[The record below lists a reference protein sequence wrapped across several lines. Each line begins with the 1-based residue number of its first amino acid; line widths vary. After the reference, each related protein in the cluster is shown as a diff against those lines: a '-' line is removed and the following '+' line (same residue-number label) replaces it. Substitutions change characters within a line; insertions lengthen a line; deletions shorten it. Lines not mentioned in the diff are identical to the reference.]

1 MRRAVCRGAL
11 AAAVQASIDSP
22 IDVLLAEARGA
33 LAAKQGHLSASET
46 PSALSNAADTQADN
60 TGQLRLQ
67 VTVPNRLGLH
77 LRPAA
82 RLVGILRGFHADVA
96 VRKGDRTVSAASL
109 NGVALLDARQGD
121 RLEFT
126 ATGPDARAAL
136 DAIAALATES
146 FGDVEARPVGV
157 PASASAAVSA
167 VDLPANALPGNA
179 LPTNTLA
186 GIAAVGGTAV
196 GQVRLLSQTHPTLPE
211 RSGDAQGEIA
221 RFRGAVAAA
230 QGELDGLIGRVGIEE
245 AGIFEAQR
253 LMLADEDVLRAVLDG
268 IAHGRS
274 AEAAWWDSV
283 EAMAKRY
290 RSATSALLQGR
301 AADVLDLG
309 RRVLQRLMPD
319 LLSGAA
325 FPEDTILVASDLTP
339 SEVAQ
344 LDPGQVVGILLQFG
358 GAATHAAILARAR
371 GIPMVAGL
379 GTHIADLREGL
390 TVVLD
395 GSRGRVTLQPPLE
408 QIAAV
413 QREMDARQV
422 RLRDL
427 RESTHLPAV
436 TPDGRRIEVMANI
449 GQPSDSAAAVA
460 LGAEGVGVFRTEL
473 LWMNRDAP
481 PSEEEQVRA
490 YAAAA
495 AGLNGHPLTI
505 RTLDAGGDKP
515 IGYLDMAREENPFL
529 GHRGIRFWFDRI
541 DLARVQLRAICR
553 VSRQHPVRVLFPMIA
568 TVDEIRAARRL
579 LKLVQRELAA
589 GLIASDPAMPIGIMI
604 EVPSAVTMAEALAAE
619 ADFFSIGTNDLTQ
632 YLMAADRGNAAVSAL
647 ATPFQPALLR
657 AIGAVVD
664 AAHAHGRPVAVCGE
678 MAGDPRLTRLLLGLG
693 VDELSMSAPAIP
705 EVKAIVRATNYAD
718 ARALAGEVLSLRT
731 AAEVEAALTGD
742 QREASIGN

>member
-1 MRRAVCRGAL
+1 MIGLILVSHSAALAEGVRQLVEQMTQGRVPIALAAGIDDPENPIGTDPVRVLEAATGLFDAGVSDVVVLMDLGSALLSAETALDLMDEDQRAHVHLCDAPFVEGAL
-11 AAAVQASIDSP
+11 AAAVQASINSS

-46 PSALSNAADTQADN
+46 PPALSNAADTQVDY

-126 ATGPDARAAL
+126 AAGPDAQAAL
-136 DAIAALATES
+136 DAIAALAAEN
-146 FGDVEARPVGV
+146 FGDIEARPVGV

-167 VDLPANALPGNA
+167 VDRHSAP
-179 LPTNTLA
+179 PTNTLV

-325 FPEDTILVASDLTP
+325 FPEGTILVASDLTP

-344 LDPGQVVGILLQFG
+344 LDPGQVVGIILQFG

-379 GTHIADLREGL
+379 GARISDLREGL

-395 GSRGRVTLQPPLE
+395 GSRGGSRCSLPWNRLQRSSARWTRGKFDCATCAIDPP
-408 QIAAV
+408 
-413 QREMDARQV
+413 ARRHARRPAHRGDGQH
-422 RLRDL
+422 R
-427 RESTHLPAV
+427 PAV
-436 TPDGRRIEVMANI
+436 GLSGGRRA
-449 GQPSDSAAAVA
+449 GRRRSRRLPHRTAVD
-460 LGAEGVGVFRTEL
+460 EPR
-473 LWMNRDAP
+473 RS

-529 GHRGIRFWFDRI
+529 GHRE
-541 DLARVQLRAICR
+541 
-553 VSRQHPVRVLFPMIA
+553 S
-568 TVDEIRAARRL
+568 
-579 LKLVQRELAA
+579 
-589 GLIASDPAMPIGIMI
+589 ASGSTGSTWHGYSFA
-604 EVPSAVTMAEALAAE
+604 PSV
-619 ADFFSIGTNDLTQ
+619 G
-632 YLMAADRGNAAVSAL
+632 
-647 ATPFQPALLR
+647 
-657 AIGAVVD
+657 
-664 AAHAHGRPVAVCGE
+664 
-678 MAGDPRLTRLLLGLG
+678 
-693 VDELSMSAPAIP
+693 
-705 EVKAIVRATNYAD
+705 
-718 ARALAGEVLSLRT
+718 
-731 AAEVEAALTGD
+731 
-742 QREASIGN
+742 